1 MEQGISN
8 DVKTIFRFLSPETKE
23 EMEFFASDSI
33 GEEYFCFEK
42 EEQIQEY
49 LSSVSQEFLS
59 QLSYEELET
68 LKFYT
73 GTSYKEIN
81 AIMRRKW
88 SYEENGLLTKESEA
102 SYQKTGRDM
111 CSIISKCPSLNMNL
125 KVYRGVSLKQFHD
138 YGIYSLEDL
147 TAMEGKY
154 LYDQGFTSTSLMR
167 DKSLVGVTNFFTGE
181 RNIEIE
187 YLVPSACQDGALL
200 LGNQSSYYDGEA
212 EYLINASNLTKI
224 LSVEIDK
231 ENNKAFIKAMLIPKR
246 LWDPPYQMD
255 EQNKNNKMG

>member
-1 MEQGISN
+1 MEPGISR
-8 DVKTIFRFLSPETKE
+8 DVKTIFSFLSPETKE
-23 EMEFFASDSI
+23 EMEFFASDNIS
-33 GEEYFCFEK
+33 EEYFCFET

-49 LSSVSQEFLS
+49 LSGVSQEFLS
-59 QLSYEELET
+59 NLTYDEVQT

-81 AIMRRKW
+81 AIMRKKW
-88 SYEENGLLTKESEA
+88 NYEENGLLTPEKEAEYS
-102 SYQKTGRDM
+102 KTGKDM
-111 CSIISKCPSLNMNL
+111 RGIISKCPPLNMNL
-125 KVYRGVSLKQFHD
+125 KVYRGVSLKQFQD

-147 TAMEGKY
+147 KAMEGKY

-167 DKSLVGVTNFFTGE
+167 DKSLVGVTNFFTGD

-187 YLVPSACQDGALL
+187 YLVPSTCQDGALL
-200 LGNQSSYYDGEA
+200 LGNQSSYYDAES

-224 LSVEIDK
+224 LSVDIDK
-231 ENNKAFIKAMLIPKR
+231 ANNKAYIKAVLIPKM

-255 EQNKNNKMG
+255 ENNKSNKIG